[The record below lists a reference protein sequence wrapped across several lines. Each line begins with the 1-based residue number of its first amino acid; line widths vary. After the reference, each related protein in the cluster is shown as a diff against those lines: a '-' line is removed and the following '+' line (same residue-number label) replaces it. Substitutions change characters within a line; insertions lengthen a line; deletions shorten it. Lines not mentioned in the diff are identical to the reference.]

1 MPREIQRENAA
12 HAEIPEENF
21 ALFGVNTL
29 PAADKLRAAGAAQP
43 RETADGF
50 RVGLERAEN
59 GREGDHLVSQRTE
72 KARSAAGRNDH
83 AVRQKTSR
91 PVRAVRVKPWSCGAM
106 AAISAEQRSA
116 TPSASQPRRSTSSTE
131 AAVSLRG

>member
-29 PAADKLRAAGAAQP
+29 PAADKLCAAGAAQP
-43 RETADGF
+43 CETADGF
-50 RVGLERAEN
+50 RVGLERAED

-72 KARSAAGRNDH
+72 KARSAAGRSDH
-83 AVRQKTSR
+83 AVGKKLLARA
-91 PVRAVRVKPWSCGAM
+91 AVRVKPRPCGAM